1 MKNPQSEGG
10 FRHDISDGIL
20 NLLCDGDD
28 MTIAALAEELG
39 ESMSVVRKQIKSMR
53 EDGLIL
59 FVRKRGFIFVRA
71 AE

>member
-10 FRHDISDGIL
+10 FRPDISDGIL
-20 NLLCDGDD
+20 NLLCDGD

-39 ESMSVVRKQIKSMR
+39 ESMSVLRKQVKSMR

-71 AE
+71 VE